1 MKIFFRVSTSSHFN
15 PLAACGH
22 RLATLCLSDCKW
34 KCSCES
40 FLSLKLSKYSK
51 FDFQL
56 NDATYENVKLAIDL
70 WLKKNSKP
78 IWNLNILKN
87 LPNLVN
93 FIEST
98 FILIQWLHSAGQ
110 TRILAASVCE
120 TPAKRIKARKFMT
133 RRERLF
139 FFSSPIDYNI
149 SNNIWNEEIF
159 TFKN

>member
-1 MKIFFRVSTSSHFN
+1 MI
-15 PLAACGH
+15 
-22 RLATLCLSDCKW
+22 
-34 KCSCES
+34 E
-40 FLSLKLSKYSK
+40 
-51 FDFQL
+51 
-56 NDATYENVKLAIDL
+56 
-70 WLKKNSKP
+70 KKNSKP

-120 TPAKRIKARKFMT
+120 TPAKRIKAQKFMT